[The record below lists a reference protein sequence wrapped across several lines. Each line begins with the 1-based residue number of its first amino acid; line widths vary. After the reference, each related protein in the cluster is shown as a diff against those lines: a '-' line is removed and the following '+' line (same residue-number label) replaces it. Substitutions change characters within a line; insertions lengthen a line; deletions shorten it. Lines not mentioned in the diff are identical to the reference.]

1 MAADDV
7 LGLNDGL
14 HNGASEKL
22 DPAQSEPQNI
32 LATKGGSNVS
42 PTLVTIQ
49 CSLEITQPQTPPTS
63 VIGVMGFLDW
73 GINGCSH
80 VAKFDWLQGCAFTL
94 TATSFKLRAKLRNG
108 LSPGTYVK
116 AGASIAYGTK
126 PVVPLQLT
134 TDYVTLVSNNGG
146 ASTIFD
152 IPPWATHGLL
162 VATPFSALLARGILV
177 EVLTFTNVLRYDLRP
192 GDCTEANR
200 FPLSFDV
207 QRVRVTNQSD
217 EGPVNVAI
225 IWRLTL

>member
-1 MAADDV
+1 MADDV
-7 LGLNDGL
+7 LGLNDGN

-22 DPAQSEPQNI
+22 DPAQTEPQNI

-42 PTLVTIQ
+42 PTIITIQ
-49 CSLEITQPQTPPTS
+49 CSLDITQPQSPPAS

-73 GINGCSH
+73 GVNGCSH

-108 LSPGTYVK
+108 LTPGTYVR
-116 AGASIAYGTK
+116 AGASTSYGTK

-134 TDYVTLVSNNGG
+134 TDYVTLDN
-146 ASTIFD
+146 ADATSTLFD

-162 VATPFSALLARGILV
+162 VVTPFNVLLTRSILV
-177 EVLTFTNVLRYDLRP
+177 ELLTFTDVVRYEVRP
-192 GDCTEANR
+192 GDCTEASR

-207 QRVRVTNQSD
+207 QRVRVTNQST
-217 EGPVNVAI
+217 GRRVTVAI

>member
-1 MAADDV
+1 MANDV
-7 LGLNDGL
+7 LGLNDGI

-22 DPAQSEPQNI
+22 DPAQTEPQSI

-42 PTLVTIQ
+42 PTLITIQ
-49 CSLEITQPQTPPTS
+49 CSLEITQPQSPPTS

-80 VAKFDWLQGCAFTL
+80 VARFDWLQGCAFTL

-108 LSPGTYVK
+108 LAPGTYVK
-116 AGASIAYGTK
+116 AGASTSYGTK
-126 PVVPLQLT
+126 PVVPLQLSS
-134 TDYVTLVSNNGG
+134 DYATLSEGD
-146 ASTIFD
+146 STVFD

-162 VATPFSALLARGILV
+162 VVVPFQALFLRAILV
-177 EVLTFTNVLRYDLRP
+177 QVLTFTNVVRYEVRP
-192 GDCTEANR
+192 GDCTEASR

-207 QRVRVTNQSD
+207 QRVRVTNQS
-217 EGPVNVAI
+217 EESATLAI

>member
-1 MAADDV
+1 MADDV
-7 LGLNDGL
+7 LGLNDGV
-14 HNGASEKL
+14 HNGASDKL
-22 DPAQSEPQNI
+22 DPAQTEPQSI

-49 CSLEITQPQTPPTS
+49 CSLEITQPQSPPAS

-108 LSPGTYVK
+108 LAPGTYVK
-116 AGASIAYGTK
+116 AGASVAYGPK

-134 TDYVTLVSNNGG
+134 TDYAELELNGNVL
-146 ASTIFD
+146 FD

-162 VATPFSALLARGILV
+162 VVVPFDVLPLREILV
-177 EVLTFTNVLRYDLRP
+177 ELLTFTNVVRYECRP
-192 GDCTEANR
+192 NDCTEGSR

-207 QRVRVTNQSD
+207 QRVRVTNQS
-217 EGPVNVAI
+217 EANRATVAI

>member
-1 MAADDV
+1 MADDV
-7 LGLNDGL
+7 LGLNDGS

-22 DPAQSEPQNI
+22 DPQQTEPQVI
-32 LATKGGSNVS
+32 LGTKGGSDVS

-63 VIGVMGFLDW
+63 VIGVQGYLDW
-73 GINGCSH
+73 GVNGCSH

-108 LSPGTYVK
+108 LNPGTYVK
-116 AGASIAYGTK
+116 AGASAAYGTK

-134 TDYVTLVSNNGG
+134 TDYVTLQERGVDS
-146 ASTIFD
+146 STIFD

-162 VATPFSALLARGILV
+162 VVTPFNALTGRNILV
-177 EVLTFTNVLRYDLRP
+177 ELLTFTDILRYEVRP
-192 GDCTEANR
+192 GDCTEASR

-207 QRVRVTNQSD
+207 QRVRVTNQTG
-217 EGPVNVAI
+217 EGTISVAI

>member
-1 MAADDV
+1 MADDV
-7 LGLNDGL
+7 LGLNDGV

-22 DPAQSEPQNI
+22 DPAQTEPQSI

-42 PTLVTIQ
+42 PTLITIQ
-49 CSLEITQPQTPPTS
+49 CSLEITQPQSPPAS
-63 VIGVMGFLDW
+63 IIGVMGFLDW

-108 LSPGTYVK
+108 LTPGTYVK
-116 AGASIAYGTK
+116 AGASVAYGTK

-134 TDYVTLVSNNGG
+134 TDYVTLDDNGG
-146 ASTIFD
+146 NSVLFD
-152 IPPWATHGLL
+152 IPPWATHGILI
-162 VATPFSALLARGILV
+162 VVPFDALLSRTILV
-177 EVLTFTNVLRYDLRP
+177 EVLTFTNVVRYEVRP
-192 GDCTEANR
+192 GDCTEASR

-207 QRVRVTNQSD
+207 QRVRVTN
-217 EGPVNVAI
+217 EWRENVTVAI

>member
-1 MAADDV
+1 MANDV
-7 LGLNDGL
+7 LGLNDGI

-22 DPAQSEPQNI
+22 DPAQTEPQSI

-42 PTLVTIQ
+42 PTLITIQ
-49 CSLEITQPQTPPTS
+49 CSLEITQPQSPPTS

-80 VAKFDWLQGCAFTL
+80 VARFDWLQGCAFTL

-108 LSPGTYVK
+108 LAPGTYVK
-116 AGASIAYGTK
+116 AGASTSYGTK
-126 PVVPLQLT
+126 PVVPLQLSS
-134 TDYVTLVSNNGG
+134 DYATLSEGD
-146 ASTIFD
+146 STVFD

-162 VATPFSALLARGILV
+162 VVVPFQALLLRAILV
-177 EVLTFTNVLRYDLRP
+177 QVLTFTNVVRYEVRP
-192 GDCTEANR
+192 GDCTEASR

-207 QRVRVTNQSD
+207 QRVRVTNQS
-217 EGPVNVAI
+217 EESATLAI

>member
-1 MAADDV
+1 MANDV
-7 LGLNDGL
+7 LGLNDGI

-22 DPAQSEPQNI
+22 DPAQTEPQSI

-42 PTLVTIQ
+42 PTLITIQ
-49 CSLEITQPQTPPTS
+49 CSLEITQPQSPPTS

-80 VAKFDWLQGCAFTL
+80 VARFDWLQGCAFTL

-108 LSPGTYVK
+108 LAPGTYVK
-116 AGASIAYGTK
+116 AGASTSYGTK
-126 PVVPLQLT
+126 PVVPLQLSS
-134 TDYVTLVSNNGG
+134 DYATLSEGD
-146 ASTIFD
+146 STVFE

-162 VATPFSALLARGILV
+162 VVVPFQALLLRAILV
-177 EVLTFTNVLRYDLRP
+177 QVLTFTNVVRYEVRP
-192 GDCTEANR
+192 GDCTEASR

-207 QRVRVTNQSD
+207 QRVRVTNQS
-217 EGPVNVAI
+217 EESATLAI

>member
-1 MAADDV
+1 MADDDDV
-7 LGLNDGL
+7 LGLNDGA

-22 DPAQSEPQNI
+22 DPAQTEPQII

-49 CSLEITQPQTPPTS
+49 CSLEITQPQTPPAS
-63 VIGVMGFLDW
+63 VIGVQGFLDW

-94 TATSFKLRAKLRNG
+94 TATSFKVRAKLRNG
-108 LSPGTYVK
+108 ITPGTYVK
-116 AGASIAYGTK
+116 AGASVAYGTK

-134 TDYVTLVSNNGG
+134 SDYETLNEG
-146 ASTIFD
+146 ASTVFD
-152 IPPWATHGLL
+152 IPPWATHGILVVVPFATLL
-162 VATPFSALLARGILV
+162 LRAILV
-177 EVLTFTNVLRYDLRP
+177 EVLTFTSVVRYEVRP

-207 QRVRVTNQSD
+207 QRVRVTNQS
-217 EGPVNVAI
+217 EEEARVAI
-225 IWRLTL
+225 IWRLML

>member
-1 MAADDV
+1 MADDV
-7 LGLNDGL
+7 LGLNDGI

-22 DPAQSEPQNI
+22 DPAQTEPQSI

-42 PTLVTIQ
+42 PTIITIQ
-49 CSLEITQPQTPPTS
+49 CSLEITQPQSPPTS

-108 LSPGTYVK
+108 LAPGTYVK
-116 AGASIAYGTK
+116 AGASTSYGTK

-134 TDYVTLVSNNGG
+134 TEYVTLDDDG
-146 ASTIFD
+146 AGSSTVFD

-162 VATPFSALLARGILV
+162 VVVPFQVLLARTILV
-177 EVLTFTNVLRYDLRP
+177 EVLTFTNVVRYEVRP
-192 GDCTEANR
+192 GDCTEASR

-207 QRVRVTNQSD
+207 QRVRVTNQSE
-217 EGPVNVAI
+217 EGRVTVAI